1 MAALLKEVL
10 RIHAEALKVSRL
22 MPIKIDNLSQRQ
34 VLPGNLTE
42 TINHIVDAAPRE
54 HLRGLERIRLVDQI
68 KDPRLRLG
76 QTNNLPGLY
85 HPKQGTQP
93 AWLEVALEVLL
104 PSTSPFYKKWA
115 ARLSFKSNLAA
126 VIYSLIGQHYL
137 LTLRHSVKKG
147 QFEQSVRAYTE
158 KQLKKWSESQ
168 HTLRSRLFKP
178 LQPTLERWAR
188 SLQKKAKAQKK
199 G

>member
-1 MAALLKEVL
+1 
-10 RIHAEALKVSRL
+10 
-22 MPIKIDNLSQRQ
+22 MPIKIDNLSQRSA
-34 VLPGNLTE
+34 LPGKLSE
-42 TINHIVDAAPRE
+42 TINRIVDATPRE
-54 HLRGLERIRLVDQI
+54 HLRGLERIRLVDEI
-68 KDPRLRLG
+68 KDPRLRIG

-85 HPKQGTQP
+85 HPKQGAQA
-93 AWLEVALEVLL
+93 AWLEIALEVLL
-104 PSTSPFYKKWA
+104 PSSTPFYKRWV

-158 KQLKKWSESQ
+158 KQLKKWGENE

-178 LQPTLERWAR
+178 LQPTLEKWAR
-188 SLQKKAKAQKK
+188 SLQKRAKAQKK